1 MLSSD
6 FIPDGR
12 LFQMMGPEYVKLCL
26 NISIYGL
33 GVKNE
38 CVDDDLS
45 VGTFSL
51 QSYTA
56 NFSNQSYRQLYS

>member
-26 NISIYGL
+26 NVSLLGL
-33 GVKNE
+33 GVIYE
-38 CVDDDLS
+38 CADDDLS
-45 VGTFSL
+45 VGTFS
-51 QSYTA
+51 
-56 NFSNQSYRQLYS
+56 

>member
-12 LFQMMGPEYVKLCL
+12 LFQMMGPAYVKLCL
-26 NISIYGL
+26 NISLYGL
-33 GVKNE
+33 GVINE

-45 VGTFSL
+45 VGRLS
-51 QSYTA
+51 
-56 NFSNQSYRQLYS
+56 